1 MKLHLQSGFQEEIRS
16 DKRGSDV
23 KKELNMNT
31 ASSKNDASSSPHELQ
46 RKLSNRH
53 LQLIAIGGAIGTGL
67 FMGSGKTIALA
78 GPSILFI
85 YMIIG
90 AMFFFLMRAL
100 GEILLSNLHYK
111 SFIDMAHDL
120 IGPGAGYYIGWSYWL
135 GWILVGIADLAA
147 IINYLNFWLPPDMT
161 FTPMGQAMISAGCVL
176 LVLGINLLTVKL
188 FGEIEFW
195 FALIKILAI
204 LGLIAIGGYMI
215 FSDFQAP
222 SGSAASLTNVWAYD
236 GMFPK
241 GTMGFLGGFQIAMF
255 AFVGVELLGTMAAET
270 KDPEKNLPKAVNAIP
285 TRIILFYVLSLL
297 VIMSVTPWVEIPADQ
312 SPFVTLFLHA
322 GIPVS
327 AIIMNL
333 VVLSSVMSSMN
344 SGVFSTSRMLFGL
357 ARDGQAPQALAEL
370 SSRAVPAKGLL
381 FSCAF
386 IMAGAAFQYFVPNTM
401 EAFTLASSLC
411 VILFISIWGL
421 IMVCYIRYRKQ
432 QPEKHATSTFKM
444 PGGIWMSYLVLIFL
458 FFALVILSL
467 EADTMKALMI
477 SPLWLVILFATY
489 HTLYKPRLRKR
500 QQLLSGE

>member
-1 MKLHLQSGFQEEIRS
+1 
-16 DKRGSDV
+16 
-23 KKELNMNT
+23 MNT
-31 ASSKNDASSSPHELQ
+31 NQQADANASPNELQ

-67 FMGSGKTIALA
+67 FMGSGKTISLA
-78 GPSILFI
+78 GPSIIII

-135 GWILVGIADLAA
+135 GWVLVGIADLAA
-147 IINYLNFWLPPDMT
+147 IINYLSFWLPPDT
-161 FTPMGQAMISAGCVL
+161 VFTPMGQAAISAGCVL
-176 LVLGINLLTVKL
+176 FILAINLVTVKL

-204 LGLIAIGGYMI
+204 VGLICIGAFMV
-215 FSDFQAP
+215 FTNFQAP
-222 SGSAASLTNVWAYD
+222 NGSVASFSNIWSHG

-241 GTMGFLGGFQIAMF
+241 GGMGFLAGFQIAMF

-285 TRIILFYVLSLL
+285 TRIIIFYVLSL
-297 VIMSVTPWVEIPADQ
+297 VMIMAVTPWNLIPSDK
-312 SPFVTLFLHA
+312 SPFVSLFLFA
-322 GIPVS
+322 GIG
-327 AIIMNL
+327 AAALIMNL

-370 SSRAVPAKGLL
+370 SSRAVPAKGLF

-386 IMAGAAFQYFVPNTM
+386 IMVGAAFQYFVPNTM

-411 VILFISIWGL
+411 VILFISIWAI
-421 IMVCYIRYRKQ
+421 IMVCYIRYRKLR
-432 QPEKHATSTFKM
+432 PELHEKSNFKM
-444 PGGIWMSYLVLIFL
+444 PGGVGMSYVVLIFL
-458 FFALVILSL
+458 LFALVILSL
-467 EADTMKALMI
+467 EPDTLKALMI
-477 SPLWLVILFATY
+477 SPLWLIILAVTY
-489 HTLYKPRLRKR
+489 RVLYIPRMKKR
-500 QQLLSGE
+500 Q

>member
-1 MKLHLQSGFQEEIRS
+1 MKTTPGTE
-16 DKRGSDV
+16 DV
-23 KKELNMNT
+23 K
-31 ASSKNDASSSPHELQ
+31 SSPHELQ

-53 LQLIAIGGAIGTGL
+53 LQLIAIGGCIGTGL
-67 FMGSGKTIALA
+67 FMGSGKTISLA
-78 GPSILFI
+78 GPSILII

-90 AMFFFLMRAL
+90 GMFFFLMRAL
-100 GEILLSNLHYK
+100 GEMLLSNLHYK

-135 GWILVGIADLAA
+135 GWVLVGIADLAA
-147 IINYLNFWLPPDMT
+147 IINYLSFWLPEGMA
-161 FTPMGQAMISAGCVL
+161 FTPMGQAMISVGCVL
-176 LVLGINLLTVKL
+176 FILAINLVTVKL

-204 LGLIAIGGYMI
+204 LGLIFIGGYMV
-215 FSDFQAP
+215 FSGFQAP
-222 SGSAASLTNVWAYD
+222 SGAVASFSNVWAH
-236 GMFPK
+236 GGLFPK
-241 GTMGFLGGFQIAMF
+241 GFTGFLAGFQIAMF

-297 VIMSVTPWVEIPADQ
+297 MIMSVTPWHLIPVDQ
-312 SPFVTLFLHA
+312 SPFVSLFLYA
-322 GIPVS
+322 GIPTS

-357 ARDGQAPQALAEL
+357 ARDGQAPQALARL
-370 SSRAVPAKGLL
+370 SSRAVPATGLF

-386 IMAGAAFQYFVPNTM
+386 IMLGAAFQYFVPNTM

-411 VILFISIWGL
+411 VILFISIWSI

-432 QPEKHATSTFKM
+432 QPQKHAASTFKM
-444 PGGIWMSYLVLIFL
+444 PGGVWMSYVVLAFL
-458 FFALVILSL
+458 LFALIILSL
-467 EADTMKALMI
+467 EPDTLKALMI
-477 SPLWLVILFATY
+477 SPLWLIILAVTY
-489 HTLYKPRLRKR
+489 RLLYKPRMR
-500 QQLLSGE
+500 QRDNP

>member
-1 MKLHLQSGFQEEIRS
+1 MTQMHQE
-16 DKRGSDV
+16 DV
-23 KKELNMNT
+23 Q
-31 ASSKNDASSSPHELQ
+31 SSPPDELQ

-67 FMGSGKTIALA
+67 FMGSGKTISLA

-90 AMFFFLMRAL
+90 LMFFFLMRAL

-135 GWILVGIADLAA
+135 GWVLVGIADLAA
-147 IINYLNFWLPPDMT
+147 IINYLGFWLPPDMA
-161 FTPMGQAMISAGCVL
+161 FTPMGQALISVGCVL
-176 LVLGINLLTVKL
+176 LVLGLNLLTVKL
-188 FGEIEFW
+188 FGEVEFW

-204 LGLIAIGGYMI
+204 LGLIFIGGFMV
-215 FSDFQAP
+215 FNHFHSPD
-222 SGSAASLTNVWAYD
+222 GTASSFTNVWSHG

-241 GTMGFLGGFQIAMF
+241 GAGGFLAGFQIALF

-285 TRIILFYVLSLL
+285 TRIILFYVLSLF
-297 VIMSVTPWVEIPADQ
+297 VVMSVTPWDKIPSDQ
-312 SPFVTLFLHA
+312 SPFESLFLHA
-322 GIPVS
+322 GIPTS

-357 ARDGQAPQALAEL
+357 ARGGQAPQALARL
-370 SSRAVPAKGLL
+370 SKRAVPAQGLI
-381 FSCAF
+381 FSCFF
-386 IMAGAAFQYFVPNTM
+386 IMAGAGLQYFVPNTI

-411 VILFISIWGL
+411 VILFISIWGM
-421 IMVCYIRYRKQ
+421 IMVCYLRYRKISPQ
-432 QPEKHATSTFKM
+432 LHERSHFKM
-444 PGGIWMSYLVLIFL
+444 PGGIWMSYIVLAFL
-458 FFALVILSL
+458 FFSLIILSL
-467 EADTMKALMI
+467 EPDTLKALMI
-477 SPLWLVILFATY
+477 SPLWLVILAVTY
-489 HTLYKPRLRKR
+489 RVLYLPRIKKR
-500 QQLLSGE
+500 PIEQV

>member
-1 MKLHLQSGFQEEIRS
+1 MKTTPGTE
-16 DKRGSDV
+16 DV
-23 KKELNMNT
+23 K
-31 ASSKNDASSSPHELQ
+31 SSPHELQ

-53 LQLIAIGGAIGTGL
+53 LQLIAIGGCIGTGL
-67 FMGSGKTIALA
+67 FMGSGKTISLA
-78 GPSILFI
+78 GPSILII

-90 AMFFFLMRAL
+90 GMFFFLMRAL
-100 GEILLSNLHYK
+100 GEMLLSNLHYK

-135 GWILVGIADLAA
+135 GWVLVGIADLAA
-147 IINYLNFWLPPDMT
+147 IINYLSFWLPEGMA
-161 FTPMGQAMISAGCVL
+161 FTPMGQAMISIGCVL
-176 LVLGINLLTVKL
+176 FILAINLVTVKL

-204 LGLIAIGGYMI
+204 LGLIFVGGYMV
-215 FSDFQAP
+215 FSGFQAP
-222 SGSAASLTNVWAYD
+222 SGAVASFSNVWAH
-236 GMFPK
+236 GGLFPK
-241 GTMGFLGGFQIAMF
+241 GFTGFLAGFQIAMF

-297 VIMSVTPWVEIPADQ
+297 MIMSVTPWHLIPADQ
-312 SPFVTLFLHA
+312 SPFVSFFLYA
-322 GIPVS
+322 GIPTS

-357 ARDGQAPQALAEL
+357 ARDGQAPQALARL
-370 SSRAVPAKGLL
+370 SSRAVPATGLF

-386 IMAGAAFQYFVPNTM
+386 IMLGAAFQYFVPNTM

-411 VILFISIWGL
+411 VILFISIWSI

-432 QPEKHATSTFKM
+432 QPQKHAASTFKM
-444 PGGIWMSYLVLIFL
+444 PGGVWMSYVVLAFL
-458 FFALVILSL
+458 LFALIILSL
-467 EADTMKALMI
+467 EPDTLKALMI
-477 SPLWLVILFATY
+477 SPLWLIILAVTY
-489 HTLYKPRLRKR
+489 RLLYKPRMR
-500 QQLLSGE
+500 QRGNP

>member
-1 MKLHLQSGFQEEIRS
+1 MTTTNNVDEH
-16 DKRGSDV
+16 
-23 KKELNMNT
+23 
-31 ASSKNDASSSPHELQ
+31 SSPNELQ

-67 FMGSGKTIALA
+67 FMGSGKTISLA
-78 GPSILFI
+78 GPSIILI

-90 AMFFFLMRAL
+90 GMFFFLMRAL

-147 IINYLNFWLPPDMT
+147 IINYLSFWLPPNTM
-161 FTPMGQAMISAGCVL
+161 FTPMGQAIISAGCVL
-176 LVLGINLLTVKL
+176 FILAINLVTVKL

-204 LGLIAIGGYMI
+204 IGLICIGAFMVFTG
-215 FSDFQAP
+215 FKSP
-222 SGSAASLTNVWAYD
+222 SGAVASFSNIWAHG

-241 GTMGFLGGFQIAMF
+241 GGMGFLAGFQIAMF

-285 TRIILFYVLSLL
+285 TRIIIFYVLSLIM
-297 VIMSVTPWVEIPADQ
+297 IMSVTPWNLIPADK
-312 SPFVTLFLHA
+312 SPFVSLFLFA
-322 GIPVS
+322 GIG
-327 AIIMNL
+327 AAALIMNL

-370 SSRAVPAKGLL
+370 SSRAVPAKGLF

-386 IMAGAAFQYFVPNTM
+386 IMVGAAFQYFVPNTM

-411 VILFISIWGL
+411 VILFISIWAI
-421 IMVCYIRYRKQ
+421 IMVCYIRYRKL
-432 QPEKHATSTFKM
+432 QPEKHANSTFKM
-444 PGGIWMSYLVLIFL
+444 PGGVAMSYIVLAFL
-458 FFALVILSL
+458 LFALVILSL
-467 EADTMKALMI
+467 EPDTLKALMI
-477 SPLWLVILFATY
+477 SPLWLILLAVTY
-489 HTLYKPRLRKR
+489 RVLYIPRIKKLGKK
-500 QQLLSGE
+500 

>member
-1 MKLHLQSGFQEEIRS
+1 MTTTNNFDE
-16 DKRGSDV
+16 
-23 KKELNMNT
+23 
-31 ASSKNDASSSPHELQ
+31 SSSPHELQ

-67 FMGSGKTIALA
+67 FMGSGKTISLA
-78 GPSILFI
+78 GPSIIII
-85 YMIIG
+85 YMLIG
-90 AMFFFLMRAL
+90 GMFFFLMRAL

-135 GWILVGIADLAA
+135 GWVLVGIADLAA
-147 IINYLNFWLPPDMT
+147 IINYLSFWLPPDQM
-161 FTPMGQAMISAGCVL
+161 FTPMGQAAISVGCVL
-176 LVLGINLLTVKL
+176 FILAINLVTVKL

-204 LGLIAIGGYMI
+204 VGLICIGI
-215 FSDFQAP
+215 FMVFTGFQAP
-222 SGSAASLTNVWAYD
+222 NGSVASFSNIWSHG

-241 GTMGFLGGFQIAMF
+241 GGMGFLAGFQIAMF

-285 TRIILFYVLSLL
+285 TRIIIFYVLSL
-297 VIMSVTPWVEIPADQ
+297 VMIMSVTPWNMIPADK
-312 SPFVTLFLHA
+312 SPFVSLFLFA
-322 GIPVS
+322 GIGG
-327 AIIMNL
+327 AALIMNL

-370 SSRAVPAKGLL
+370 SSRAVPAKGLF

-386 IMAGAAFQYFVPNTM
+386 IMIGAAFQYFVPNTM

-411 VILFISIWGL
+411 VILFISIWAI
-421 IMVCYIRYRKQ
+421 IMVCYIRYRKLR
-432 QPEKHATSTFKM
+432 PELHEKSTFKM
-444 PGGIWMSYLVLIFL
+444 PGGIWMSYVVLTFL
-458 FFALVILSL
+458 LFALVILSL
-467 EADTMKALMI
+467 EPDTLKALMI
-477 SPLWLVILFATY
+477 SPLWLILLAITY
-489 HTLYKPRLRKR
+489 RVLYKPRIHR
-500 QQLLSGE
+500 LSGK